1 MTTCK
6 SNKAPLSIQLAEAN
20 SLYRQAVKSFHILRA
35 RGKSVDE
42 AEEKSGLVT
51 TSDRQWRIEER
62 AMRRGT
68 LKEKLA
74 VLKRRVDDELPVFA
88 EIAEILGAC
97 P

>member
-1 MTTCK
+1 MTNSKTK
-6 SNKAPLSIQLAEAN
+6 RVPLSVQLSDAN
-20 SLYRQAVKSFHILRA
+20 SLYRQAIKRFHVLRA

-62 AMRRGT
+62 ALKRGT
-68 LKEKLA
+68 LKEKLV
-74 VLKRRVDDELPVFA
+74 VLKRRIGDELPVFA
-88 EIAEILGAC
+88 EIAEILAAC